1 MANCYNLDG
10 IKTNLKNEIEKR
22 EAILK
27 AWENVTFPTKKNG
40 KPFAVMSKN
49 INGATYKTTDYC
61 FLNANNVV
69 LKVVANNNYKLVT
82 DSINCYTLV
91 RYLKDKNKIAKTENY
106 MPKESYLEQI
116 YKYDLEDIK
125 ESVNNR
131 IKFLKEN
138 IESLKKQLEIADKAY
153 IAFRKAYEDAMNVLD
168 NVTETKKDEYSFL
181 KSNILKTVKERY
193 PYC

>member
-10 IKTNLKNEIEKR
+10 IKTKLKNEIEER

-40 KPFAVMSKN
+40 EPFAVMSKN
-49 INGATYKTTDYC
+49 INGATYEKADYC
-61 FLNANNVV
+61 FLSANNVV
-69 LKVVANNNYKLVT
+69 LKVVANNNYKWVT

-106 MPKESYLEQI
+106 MLKESCLEQI

-125 ESVNNR
+125 EAVNNR

-168 NVTETKKDEYSFL
+168 NVTETKKDEYNFL
-181 KSNILKTVKERY
+181 KSNILETVKERY

>member
-1 MANCYNLDG
+1 
-10 IKTNLKNEIEKR
+10 
-22 EAILK
+22 
-27 AWENVTFPTKKNG
+27 
-40 KPFAVMSKN
+40 MSK
-49 INGATYKTTDYC
+49 
-61 FLNANNVV
+61 
-69 LKVVANNNYKLVT
+69 
-82 DSINCYTLV
+82 
-91 RYLKDKNKIAKTENY
+91 
-106 MPKESYLEQI
+106 ESCLEQI

-125 ESVNNR
+125 EAVNNR

-181 KSNILKTVKERY
+181 KSNILETVKERY

>member
-10 IKTNLKNEIEKR
+10 IKTNLKNEIKER

-40 KPFAVMSKN
+40 EPFAVMSKN
-49 INGATYKTTDYC
+49 INGATYKVKEYALTSD
-61 FLNANNVV
+61 NVE
-69 LKVVANNNYKLVT
+69 LKVVANYNYKWVT
-82 DSINCYTLV
+82 DSIECYALV

-106 MPKESYLEQI
+106 MPKESCLEQV

-125 ESVNNR
+125 QAVNNR
-131 IKFLKEN
+131 IESLKEN
-138 IESLKKQLEIADKAY
+138 VKSLKRQLEIADKAY
-153 IAFRKAYEDAMNVLD
+153 TTFRKAYEDAMAVLD

-181 KSNILKTVKERY
+181 KSSILDTIKNRY

>member
-1 MANCYNLDG
+1 MASCYNLDG
-10 IKTNLKNEIEKR
+10 IKTSLKIEIEER

-40 KPFAVMSKN
+40 EPFAVMSKN
-49 INGATYKTTDYC
+49 INGATYKKADYG
-61 FLNANNVV
+61 LSANNVE
-69 LKVVANNNYKLVT
+69 LKVVANNNHKWTT
-82 DSINCYTLV
+82 DSIDCYTLV
-91 RYLKDKNKIAKTENY
+91 RYLKDKSKIAKTENY

-125 ESVNNR
+125 EAVNNR

-181 KSNILKTVKERY
+181 KSNILETVKERY